1 MGETAKQIDTSTV
14 AVEGMEGLFEGQVEG
29 APVVI
34 ETPPSEVEECP
45 QENFEPTPSNVEG
58 RCSSWSLK
66 EAADNLGISINT
78 VRKRLQQGLLD
89 GFKEEGPYGPEW
101 RIAPP
106 KDWNEPPTQL
116 EEGATATVEE
126 PPTTVVG
133 EDSRAFIRP
142 YEETQSERLLRV
154 VESQLELIGR
164 LQNELALKDRLLME
178 KDGEIKLLVDTKKKP
193 SWWQKLLGQE

>member
-1 MGETAKQIDTSTV
+1 MGETANQIDASAV

-29 APVVI
+29 APVVV
-34 ETPPSEVEECP
+34 EAPPAEVEECP
-45 QENFEPTPSNVEG
+45 QENFEPTPSKMEG
-58 RCSSWSLK
+58 RSSSWSLK

-89 GFKEEGPYGPEW
+89 GFKEDGAYGPEW

-106 KDWNEPPTQL
+106 RDWNHPPTQA
-116 EEGATATVEE
+116 EERATAAVEE

-133 EDSRAFIRP
+133 EDSRTFIRP

-164 LQNELALKDRLLME
+164 LQNELALKDRLLIE
-178 KDGEIKLLVDTKKKP
+178 KDSEIKLLVDTKKKP

>member
-1 MGETAKQIDTSTV
+1 MGETANQIDTSSV
-14 AVEGMEGLFEGQVEG
+14 AVEGMEGLFEGQAAG
-29 APVVI
+29 APVTVEAAPTEI
-34 ETPPSEVEECP
+34 EECP
-45 QENFEPTPSNVEG
+45 QENFEPTPSSVEG
-58 RCSSWSLK
+58 RGSSWSLK

-89 GFKEEGPYGPEW
+89 GFKVDGAYGPEW

-106 KDWNEPPTQL
+106 KEWNQASEK
-116 EEGATATVEE
+116 VEE
-126 PPTTVVG
+126 RATENFEETPTTVVG
-133 EDSRAFIRP
+133 EESRAFIRP

-178 KDGEIKLLVDTKKKP
+178 KDSEMKLLVDTKKKP